1 MQKMTKLRRF
11 RFPLRFYFTL
21 MFVLTMLFSVL
32 ASLLLV
38 AAIVFTFFQ
47 GVLTT
52 HVLQVSALAVVFLS
66 LVIASISMWY
76 GSYHLTKPILDI
88 SYIVSNVADG
98 DFEGHIYRNSNR
110 RKSYEYYNELDE
122 LSESIN
128 QMIVSLSH
136 MDHMRKDFITNVSHE
151 LKTPIA
157 AVANIVE
164 LLQDPELDEETQ
176 SELLGL
182 VKTESLR
189 LTRLCDTMLQMSRVD
204 NQETIGELSSVRV
217 DEQIRQAMISLTERW
232 QAKRI
237 NFQLDSKPYTV
248 YSNSDLLMQVWI
260 NLLDNAIK
268 YSEDI
273 VDLSVRMEE
282 TNNHYLRV
290 IISDKGRGISQYDV
304 QHIFDKFYQAD
315 QSHNQQGNG
324 LGLAIVKRIIVLCK
338 GRISV
343 SSQLEIGT
351 EFCVEL
357 PLS

>member
-1 MQKMTKLRRF
+1 
-11 RFPLRFYFTL
+11 
-21 MFVLTMLFSVL
+21 
-32 ASLLLV
+32 
-38 AAIVFTFFQ
+38 
-47 GVLTT
+47 
-52 HVLQVSALAVVFLS
+52 
-66 LVIASISMWY
+66 
-76 GSYHLTKPILDI
+76 
-88 SYIVSNVADG
+88 
-98 DFEGHIYRNSNR
+98 
-110 RKSYEYYNELDE
+110 
-122 LSESIN
+122 
-128 QMIVSLSH
+128 LSH
-136 MDHMRKDFITNVSHE
+136 MDYMRKDFITNVSHE

-268 YSEDI
+268 YSDDI
-273 VDLSVRMEE
+273 VDLSV
-282 TNNHYLRV
+282 
-290 IISDKGRGISQYDV
+290 
-304 QHIFDKFYQAD
+304 
-315 QSHNQQGNG
+315 
-324 LGLAIVKRIIVLCK
+324 
-338 GRISV
+338 
-343 SSQLEIGT
+343 
-351 EFCVEL
+351 
-357 PLS
+357 

>member
-1 MQKMTKLRRF
+1 
-11 RFPLRFYFTL
+11 

-88 SYIVSNVADG
+88 SHIVSNVAGG

-189 LTRLCDTMLQMSRVD
+189 LTRLW
-204 NQETIGELSSVRV
+204 
-217 DEQIRQAMISLTERW
+217 IRCCKCRAWIIR
-232 QAKRI
+232 R
-237 NFQLDSKPYTV
+237 
-248 YSNSDLLMQVWI
+248 LLGS
-260 NLLDNAIK
+260 
-268 YSEDI
+268 Y
-273 VDLSVRMEE
+273 
-282 TNNHYLRV
+282 
-290 IISDKGRGISQYDV
+290 
-304 QHIFDKFYQAD
+304 
-315 QSHNQQGNG
+315 
-324 LGLAIVKRIIVLCK
+324 
-338 GRISV
+338 
-343 SSQLEIGT
+343 
-351 EFCVEL
+351 
-357 PLS
+357 PLFV

>member
-1 MQKMTKLRRF
+1 
-11 RFPLRFYFTL
+11 
-21 MFVLTMLFSVL
+21 
-32 ASLLLV
+32 
-38 AAIVFTFFQ
+38 
-47 GVLTT
+47 
-52 HVLQVSALAVVFLS
+52 
-66 LVIASISMWY
+66 
-76 GSYHLTKPILDI
+76 
-88 SYIVSNVADG
+88 
-98 DFEGHIYRNSNR
+98 
-110 RKSYEYYNELDE
+110 
-122 LSESIN
+122 
-128 QMIVSLSH
+128 LSH
-136 MDHMRKDFITNVSHE
+136 MDYMRKDFITNVSHE

-268 YSEDI
+268 YSDDI